1 MLGILAENVHEQV
14 TANYMIAGLV
24 WLNNMQADLKHKC
37 VIVMACESM
46 VKQGRR

>member
-14 TANYMIAGLV
+14 TANYDC
-24 WLNNMQADLKHKC
+24 WLCVVKPQADLKHKC